1 MNIEKSYI
9 RVKHAHNHMKISD
22 KFPWVQKSLKNVL
35 SLTLLSFIS
44 YLVISPLV
52 SHANASDKTSRIVLQ
67 LAWKHQFQFAGYYAA
82 LSKGYYTEA
91 GLDVTLVEGGE
102 GHFAREELLG
112 GHAQY
117 GVAGSELILHRAEG
131 NPFVVL
137 APIFQHSP
145 SILLTMANSGIS
157 TYTDLIGKRVML
169 LPGKKDA
176 DILAAFQNEG
186 IDIDHDPFIRMDQS
200 YNLEDLI
207 KGRTDS
213 VSAYVTNEPWIL
225 EQAGLEPGILSPLTY
240 GVDFYSDCLFT
251 TEEEINKHPE
261 RVALFLKATLK
272 GWAYAMDNKEEM
284 IDLIIDQYGV
294 DKARDHLRYEAA
306 TMEKLIFPHLVQI
319 GHMNPGRWRHIA
331 DTYNKLG
338 MLETDFF
345 LDGFLYDPNPVPD
358 HSRFVWVILLLFMI
372 SLVTSIITVVLS
384 VFNKKLKKESH
395 DRKLAVKALQESEAK
410 FKEFM
415 LHLPA
420 YAFIKNRSG
429 KYLYV
434 NKTFDS
440 IAKSSPNDRLGKTD
454 SDIFQSDIAKQ
465 LRANDSEVFSTGK
478 SIEKNE
484 TITDADGN
492 YRTNLAIKFPIIR
505 DGVPLFLGGVALDV
519 TERVKMEKMLVQSE
533 KMLSVGGLA
542 AGMAHELNNPLAG
555 MIQNAQVI
563 YNRFTKDLPANIR
576 AADELDISLSSI
588 TDYME
593 KRDILKLL
601 SSIGEAGDRA
611 AQIVEN
617 MLSFSRQSG
626 RRFSHYNLGDLLDK
640 TIELAENDYNLKQKY
655 DFKRI
660 QIIREYEPS
669 IPEVQCEGSTIQ
681 QVFLNILRNGAEAMA
696 ESNTQM
702 AETQEAES
710 PSPKNRF
717 ILRIKSKNGLA
728 CIEIEDNGPG
738 MEENLRKRIFDPFF
752 TTKPIGVGT
761 GLGLSVSYF
770 IITKNHGGEIN
781 VRSEPGKGTT
791 FIICLPFEKSMET
804 K

>member
-9 RVKHAHNHMKISD
+9 RIKHAHNHMKISG
-22 KFPWVQKSLKNVL
+22 KFPWVQKSIKSVL
-35 SLTLLSFIS
+35 YLTLLSFIF
-44 YLVISPLV
+44 YLVISPLGFPV
-52 SHANASDKTSRIVLQ
+52 NASDKTNQIVLQ

-82 LSKGYYTEA
+82 LSKGYYKEA
-91 GLDVTLVEGGE
+91 GLDVVLVEGGE
-102 GHFAREELLG
+102 GHFAREEVLG

-117 GVAGSELILHRAEG
+117 GVAGSELILHKAEG

-145 SILLTMANSGIS
+145 SILLILANSGIS
-157 TYTDLIGKRVML
+157 TYSDLIGKRVML

-186 IDIDHDPFIRMDQS
+186 IDIDHDSFIRMDQS
-200 YNLEDLI
+200 YNLDDLI
-207 KGRTDS
+207 NGRTDS

-225 EQAGLEPGILSPLTY
+225 EQEGIKPGILSPLTY

-251 TEEEINKHPE
+251 TEEEITKHPE
-261 RVALFLKATLK
+261 RVSLFLKATLK
-272 GWAYAMDNKEEM
+272 GWAYAMDNKEEI

-294 DKARDHLRYEAA
+294 HKAKDHLRYEAA
-306 TMEKLIFPHLVQI
+306 TMEKLIFPHLVEI

-331 DTYNKLG
+331 DTYGKLG
-338 MLETDFF
+338 MLETDFS

-358 HSRFVWVILLLFMI
+358 HSRLIGVIFLLFMI
-372 SLVTSIITVVLS
+372 SLVTSIITIVLS
-384 VFNKKLKKESH
+384 IFNKKLKKESH

-420 YAFIKNRSG
+420 YAFIKDRSG
-429 KYLYV
+429 EYLYV
-434 NKTFDS
+434 NKAFGS
-440 IAKSSPNDRLGKTD
+440 ITKSSPLDRLGKTD
-454 SDIFQSDIAKQ
+454 NDIFQSDIAKQ
-465 LRANDSEVFSTGK
+465 LRANDAEVFRTGK

-492 YRTNLAIKFPIIR
+492 YRTNLVIKFPIIR
-505 DGVPLFLGGVALDV
+505 DGVPLLLGGIALDV

-542 AGMAHELNNPLAG
+542 AGMAHELNNPLGG

-563 YNRFTKDLPANIR
+563 YNRFTKDLPANR
-576 AADELDISLSSI
+576 KAANELDISLSSI

-593 KRDILKLL
+593 KREILKLL
-601 SSIGEAGDRA
+601 SSISEAGDRA
-611 AQIVEN
+611 AHIVEN
-617 MLSFSRQSG
+617 MLSFSQQPGHHS
-626 RRFSHYNLGDLLDK
+626 SHYNLGDLLDK

-655 DFKRI
+655 DFKKI
-660 QIIREYEPS
+660 KIIREYEPS

-681 QVFLNILRNGAEAMA
+681 QVFFNILRNGAEAMA

-702 AETQEAES
+702 EETQKVEFS
-710 PSPKNRF
+710 YPKNKF
-717 ILRIKSKNGLA
+717 ILRIKAENGLA

-738 MEENLRKRIFDPFF
+738 MKENIRKRIFDPFF
-752 TTKPIGVGT
+752 TTKPTGIGT

-770 IITKNHGGEIN
+770 IITENHGGEIN

-804 K
+804 Q

>member
-1 MNIEKSYI
+1 
-9 RVKHAHNHMKISD
+9 MKISGR
-22 KFPWVQKSLKNVL
+22 FPWVQKSLKSVL
-35 SLTLLSFIS
+35 SLTLLSFVF
-44 YLVISPLV
+44 YLVISPLG
-52 SHANASDKTSRIVLQ
+52 SHVKASDKTNQIVLQ

-82 LSKGYYTEA
+82 LSKGYYKEA

-102 GHFAREELLG
+102 GHFAREEVLG
-112 GHAQY
+112 GNAQY
-117 GVAGSELILHRAEG
+117 GVAGSELILHKAEG

-157 TYTDLIGKRVML
+157 TYPDLIGKRVML

-186 IDIDHDPFIRMDQS
+186 IDIDHDSFIRMDQS
-200 YNLEDLI
+200 YNLDDLI

-225 EQAGLEPGILSPLTY
+225 EQAGIKPGILSPLTY

-261 RVALFLKATLK
+261 RVSRFLKATIK
-272 GWAYAMDNKEEM
+272 GWTYAMDNKEEI

-294 DKARDHLRYEAA
+294 DKAKDHLRYEAA

-338 MLETDFF
+338 MLENDFS
-345 LDGFLYDPNPVPD
+345 LDGFLYDPNPNPVPD
-358 HSRFVWVILLLFMI
+358 HSRLIGVILLLFMI
-372 SLVTSIITVVLS
+372 SLVTSIITIVLS
-384 VFNKKLKKESH
+384 IFNKKLKKESH
-395 DRKLAVKALQESEAK
+395 ERKLAVKALQESEAK

-434 NKTFDS
+434 NKAFGF
-440 IAKSSPNDRLGKTD
+440 IAKSSPLDRLGKTD
-454 SDIFQSDIAKQ
+454 NDIFQSDIAKE
-465 LRANDSEVFSTGK
+465 LRANDSEVFRTCK

-492 YRTNLAIKFPIIR
+492 YRTNLVIKFPIIR
-505 DGVPLFLGGVALDV
+505 DGVPLFLGGIAFDV

-542 AGMAHELNNPLAG
+542 AGMAHELNNPLGG

-563 YNRFTKDLPANIR
+563 YNRFTKDLPANR
-576 AADELDISLSSI
+576 KAANELNISLGSI

-593 KRDILKLL
+593 KREILKLL

-611 AQIVEN
+611 AHIVEN
-617 MLSFSRQSG
+617 MLSFSQQS
-626 RRFSHYNLGDLLDK
+626 RHHFTHYNLSDLLDK

-655 DFKRI
+655 DFKKI
-660 QIIREYEPS
+660 AITREYEQS

-681 QVFLNILRNGAEAMA
+681 QVFFNILRNGAEAMA
-696 ESNTQM
+696 ESKTQM
-702 AETQEAES
+702 EETQESES
-710 PSPKNRF
+710 PYPKNKF
-717 ILRIKSKNGLA
+717 ILRIKEENGLA

-738 MEENLRKRIFDPFF
+738 MEEDIRRRIFDPFF
-752 TTKPIGVGT
+752 TTKPIGVGS

-770 IITKNHGGEIN
+770 IITENHGGEIN

-791 FIICLPFEKSMET
+791 FIIRLPFEKNRET